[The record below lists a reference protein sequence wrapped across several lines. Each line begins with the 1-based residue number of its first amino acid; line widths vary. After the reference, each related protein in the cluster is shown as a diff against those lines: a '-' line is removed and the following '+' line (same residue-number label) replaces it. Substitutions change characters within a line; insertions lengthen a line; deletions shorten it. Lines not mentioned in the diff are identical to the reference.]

1 MHLTMDIT
9 GIKYKGK
16 VTVQNRDWNT
26 TSVDKIK
33 ELRQVVDMAFEQM
46 SALWNKDA
54 DAESFKKWN
63 NNVHRALQPTL

>member
-46 SALWNKDA
+46 SAL
-54 DAESFKKWN
+54 
-63 NNVHRALQPTL
+63 